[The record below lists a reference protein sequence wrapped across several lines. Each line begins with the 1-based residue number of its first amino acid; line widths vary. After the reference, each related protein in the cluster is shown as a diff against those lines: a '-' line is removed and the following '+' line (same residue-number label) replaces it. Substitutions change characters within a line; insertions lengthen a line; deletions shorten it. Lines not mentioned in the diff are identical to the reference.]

1 MPEMCLPETPRPTP
15 WYLHPYFGAALSA
28 GGAIASSLALRHL
41 GLQGPLRVAA
51 ALLSVPPSAFLVY
64 TFVRWI
70 RSLDELQRRIVSE
83 AVAIA
88 FVLSLL
94 AGIALD
100 GLQEGGYLSTAKWEE
115 AWMVMVFLYV
125 CAYWHTSRRYR

>member
-1 MPEMCLPETPRPTP
+1 MSEMCLPDTPHPTP
-15 WYLHPYFGAALSA
+15 WYLHPYFGAVLAG

-41 GLQGPLRVAA
+41 DPQGPLRVAA
-51 ALLSVPPSAFLVY
+51 ALLALPPSAFLVY

-88 FVLSLL
+88 FVVSLL

-100 GLQEGGYLSTAKWEE
+100 GLQEGGYFTAAQWE
-115 AWMVMVFLYV
+115 AGWMAMVFLYV
-125 CAYWHTSRRYR
+125 SAYWYTSRRYR